1 MNLTTIALKNLKR
14 NFSFYSLYLVSVS
27 FVLMVYFCFTSFS
40 MNEIIMAKISSDGRV
55 EMMCSVVA
63 VFIMA
68 FVVLYMFYSNN
79 FFMRR
84 RMKELGIY
92 ALLGYRKVDM
102 LCLLT
107 IENIFTCLGGMFIGI
122 FAGSLLHIGVTAG
135 IVALLG
141 LTIDIGAIPFIN
153 PHAVSS
159 IFLFILAVLLTLTI
173 SNAVLLLKST
183 LLDLVR
189 LEKKVEKPV
198 RPNIIF
204 SSIGIISLL
213 GGYVLALDMVRGVQ
227 SVWTTIGFYPIA
239 LLTLVLVVVGTV
251 LSIYSFAPFVC
262 QCIKNRHSVLYHEN
276 TIIVVPKFMHR
287 IRSNAKSLILLVLLT
302 AGTLAVFGATTLS
315 VWYPYRAVERI
326 IPSAIEYRIEDE
338 QQSKDALE
346 ALAKALNGQECQVQE
361 TTLLKATAIS
371 DHLPDEYNIS
381 GEEIRT
387 PGFECMSLT
396 DYNTL
401 LNSQGKESTISELRD
416 TECVLV
422 KYRPDPENKDVG
434 AVYRLNFGKGS
445 TTDVTVVQ
453 TTLNNPIGFANSV
466 ATLLVSDRLY
476 QTITS
481 GQPEQ
486 ITVVSINGGTTR
498 SDGTAYT
505 ILKDAMP
512 ENIYLASAWQRQT
525 EIIQLNSSTYLLI
538 AFATIIFLIATGSIL
553 YFQNLSAVSYDRDDY
568 NILQRMGYSRD
579 TIKRCVRRQIQIYFV
594 IPYVMGMLHSIFAII
609 CYKSAL
615 MDDVLGQASEVILP
629 IALAIGIFSIIYF
642 IYYQITKYSC
652 YKAAIN

>member
-68 FVVLYMFYSNN
+68 FVVFYMFYSNN

-107 IENIFTCLGGMFIGI
+107 IENIFICLGGLFIGI
-122 FAGSLLHIGVTAG
+122 LAGSLLHIGVTAG

-141 LTIDIGAIPFIN
+141 LTIDMGAIPFIN
-153 PHAVSS
+153 PHAVSL
-159 IFLFILAVLLTLTI
+159 IFLFILAVLLTLTV

-198 RPNIIF
+198 CPNIIF
-204 SSIGIISLL
+204 SVIGIISLL
-213 GGYVLALDMVRGVQ
+213 GGYALALDMVRGAR

-262 QCIKNRHSVLYHEN
+262 QCIKNRHSVLYREN

-287 IRSNAKSLILLVLLT
+287 IRSNAKSLILLVLLA

-346 ALAKALNGQECQVQE
+346 ALANTFR
-361 TTLLKATAIS
+361 TTATTIPAS
-371 DHLPDEYNIS
+371 RSFQL
-381 GEEIRT
+381 
-387 PGFECMSLT
+387 
-396 DYNTL
+396 L
-401 LNSQGKESTISELRD
+401 LNTKPAKIRSACSIAYNSLFPISSPGLFR
-416 TECVLV
+416 
-422 KYRPDPENKDVG
+422 
-434 AVYRLNFGKGS
+434 
-445 TTDVTVVQ
+445 
-453 TTLNNPIGFANSV
+453 
-466 ATLLVSDRLY
+466 
-476 QTITS
+476 
-481 GQPEQ
+481 
-486 ITVVSINGGTTR
+486 
-498 SDGTAYT
+498 
-505 ILKDAMP
+505 
-512 ENIYLASAWQRQT
+512 
-525 EIIQLNSSTYLLI
+525 
-538 AFATIIFLIATGSIL
+538 
-553 YFQNLSAVSYDRDDY
+553 
-568 NILQRMGYSRD
+568 
-579 TIKRCVRRQIQIYFV
+579 
-594 IPYVMGMLHSIFAII
+594 
-609 CYKSAL
+609 
-615 MDDVLGQASEVILP
+615 
-629 IALAIGIFSIIYF
+629 
-642 IYYQITKYSC
+642 
-652 YKAAIN
+652 

>member
-68 FVVLYMFYSNN
+68 FVVFYMFYSNN

-107 IENIFTCLGGMFIGI
+107 IENIFICLGGMFIGI
-122 FAGSLLHIGVTAG
+122 LAGSLLHIGVTAG

-141 LTIDIGAIPFIN
+141 LTIDMSAIPFIN

-204 SSIGIISLL
+204 SFIGIISLL
-213 GGYVLALDMVRGVQ
+213 GGYILDMVRGAQ

-251 LSIYSFAPFVC
+251 LSIYSFAPFIC
-262 QCIKNRHSVLYHEN
+262 QCIKNRHSVLYREN
-276 TIIVVPKFMHR
+276 TIIVIPKFMHR
-287 IRSNAKSLILLVLLT
+287 IRSNAKSLILLVLLA

-346 ALAKALNGQECQVQE
+346 ALAKAPNGQECQVQE
-361 TTLLKATAIS
+361 TTLLKTTAIS

-396 DYNTL
+396 DYRAL
-401 LNSQGKESTISELRD
+401 LSSQGKESTMSELND

-422 KYRPDPENKDVG
+422 KYRPDPENTDVG
-434 AVYRLNFGKGS
+434 AVYRLNIGNGG

-466 ATLLVSDRLY
+466 ATLLVSDQLY
-476 QTITS
+476 QTIAS

-486 ITVVSINGGTTR
+486 ITVVSINGGTAR

-525 EIIQLNSSTYLLI
+525 EIVQLNSSTYLLI

-594 IPYVMGMLHSIFAII
+594 IPYVMGILHSIFAII

-615 MDDVLGQASEVILP
+615 MDDVLGQAGEVILP

>member
-68 FVVLYMFYSNN
+68 FVVFYMFYSNN

-107 IENIFTCLGGMFIGI
+107 IENIFICLGGLFIGI
-122 FAGSLLHIGVTAG
+122 LAGSLLHIGVTAG

-141 LTIDIGAIPFIN
+141 LTIDMGAIPFIN
-153 PHAVSS
+153 PHAVSL
-159 IFLFILAVLLTLTI
+159 IFLFILAVLLTLTV

-198 RPNIIF
+198 CPNIIF
-204 SSIGIISLL
+204 SVIGIISLL
-213 GGYVLALDMVRGVQ
+213 GGYALALDMVRGAR

-262 QCIKNRHSVLYHEN
+262 QCIKNRHSVLYREN

-287 IRSNAKSLILLVLLT
+287 IRSNAKSLILLVLLA

-346 ALAKALNGQECQVQE
+346 ALAKALNG
-361 TTLLKATAIS
+361 
-371 DHLPDEYNIS
+371 
-381 GEEIRT
+381 
-387 PGFECMSLT
+387 
-396 DYNTL
+396 
-401 LNSQGKESTISELRD
+401 
-416 TECVLV
+416 
-422 KYRPDPENKDVG
+422 
-434 AVYRLNFGKGS
+434 
-445 TTDVTVVQ
+445 
-453 TTLNNPIGFANSV
+453 
-466 ATLLVSDRLY
+466 
-476 QTITS
+476 
-481 GQPEQ
+481 
-486 ITVVSINGGTTR
+486 
-498 SDGTAYT
+498 
-505 ILKDAMP
+505 
-512 ENIYLASAWQRQT
+512 
-525 EIIQLNSSTYLLI
+525 
-538 AFATIIFLIATGSIL
+538 
-553 YFQNLSAVSYDRDDY
+553 
-568 NILQRMGYSRD
+568 
-579 TIKRCVRRQIQIYFV
+579 
-594 IPYVMGMLHSIFAII
+594 
-609 CYKSAL
+609 
-615 MDDVLGQASEVILP
+615 
-629 IALAIGIFSIIYF
+629 
-642 IYYQITKYSC
+642 
-652 YKAAIN
+652 